1 MRKIG
6 YLLFFVST
14 ISFSQI
20 KYTDV
25 ATDLN
30 LNFGYGS
37 GTFGGGVS
45 FVDFNND
52 GWDDLTIATDTNSAI
67 RFFQN
72 NNGSFTEVFF
82 GMNDI
87 TNETKQVLWID
98 FDNDGDKDF
107 FTTSEEGVSKLFE
120 NDGSMGFTDITMSA
134 GITFTETSTW
144 GASWGDY
151 DNDGDLDLY
160 ICFLKV
166 GNTRPNILYRNN
178 GDKTFTDV
186 SIAAGLNQV
195 TDASFCNAFF
205 DYNNDGWQDI
215 FVTNHKFEVSYLY
228 ENNKDGTFT
237 DVSAASGANVI
248 TDGMS
253 STVGDYNDDGWFD
266 YYITNAPVGNYLLKN
281 DNGVFSNVAASSGT
295 DFLNVSWGAVFLDF
309 DNDAK
314 LDLYV
319 SGLFDGTDNLLPSAL
334 YQNQGNETFTIPQ
347 NIGLDGDTRKSFGN
361 AIGDINN
368 DGLVD
373 IFVNNEDADNFL
385 WKNETVNTNNWL
397 KIKLE
402 GVISNRD
409 GVGNRIEINAG
420 GKSQYRYTLAGEG
433 YLGQNSNYEFV
444 GIESATNIDYIKVTW
459 NKTGTVET
467 ITNIQPNQAI
477 TIKEGSG
484 VVLSTSSEELK
495 SFSVYP
501 NPSDDGV
508 FYLSILNNEVHQIVV
523 TDLSGRRV
531 FVKDNITSSDQFDL
545 SNLSSGVYIA
555 KVISGKKSRV
565 VKLILN

>member
-6 YLLFFVST
+6 YLLFFIPT

-25 ATDLN
+25 ATALN

-37 GTFGGGVS
+37 GVFGGGVS

-87 TNETKQVLWID
+87 TNENKQVLWVD

-107 FTTSEEGVSKLFE
+107 FTTSKEGVSKLFE
-120 NDGSMGFTDITMSA
+120 NDGSMGFTDITTSA
-134 GITFTETSTW
+134 GITYTETSTW

-151 DNDGDLDLY
+151 NNDGYLDLY
-160 ICFLKV
+160 ICFLKT
-166 GNTRPNILYRNN
+166 GDTRPNILYKNN
-178 GDKTFTDV
+178 GNKTFTDV
-186 SIAAGLNQV
+186 SVSSGLNQV
-195 TDASFCNAFF
+195 IDATFCNAFF

-228 ENNKDGTFT
+228 ENNQDGTFT
-237 DVSAASGANVI
+237 DVSAAAGANVV

-253 STVGDYNDDGWFD
+253 STIGDYNDDGWFD

-281 DNGVFSNVAASSGT
+281 DAGVFSNVAASSGT

-309 DNDAK
+309 DNDAN

-334 YQNQGNETFTIPQ
+334 YQNQGNETFTIPS

-385 WKNETVNTNNWL
+385 WKNETINTHNWL

-402 GVISNRD
+402 GVLGNRD
-409 GVGNRIEINAG
+409 GIGNRIEINAG
-420 GKSQYRYTLAGEG
+420 GKSQYRYTLSGEG
-433 YLGQNSNYEFV
+433 YLGQNSTYEFV
-444 GIESATNIDYIKVTW
+444 GLEAATIIDYIKITW
-459 NKTGTVET
+459 STTGIVET
-467 ITNIQPNQAI
+467 ITNVQPNQSI
-477 TIKEGSG
+477 TVKEGSG
-484 VVLSTSSEELK
+484 VVLSTS
-495 SFSVYP
+495 
-501 NPSDDGV
+501 
-508 FYLSILNNEVHQIVV
+508 
-523 TDLSGRRV
+523 
-531 FVKDNITSSDQFDL
+531 
-545 SNLSSGVYIA
+545 
-555 KVISGKKSRV
+555 
-565 VKLILN
+565 